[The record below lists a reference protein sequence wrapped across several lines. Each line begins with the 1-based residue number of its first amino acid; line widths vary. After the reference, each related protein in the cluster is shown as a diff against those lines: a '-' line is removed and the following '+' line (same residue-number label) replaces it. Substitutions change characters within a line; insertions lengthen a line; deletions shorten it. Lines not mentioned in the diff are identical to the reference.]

1 MTVEHLEL
9 SLPDGRTLDVR
20 MSGRADGVVLIAH
33 HGTPSSA
40 RQFEPYAEAAAGLG
54 LRFVTYSRP
63 GYASSTRAP
72 GRSVADC
79 AADVAAIADELGA
92 AGFYTTGQSGGGP
105 HALACAALLPDRVLA
120 CAVSAG
126 VAPFD
131 AEGLDWTAGMA
142 PENIEETRLALAGE
156 EELVPYLEG
165 MAASFR
171 ELPADRLA
179 SGLGDLVSNVDVQ
192 TLGGVFGR
200 HAKAMLEESVSTGL
214 AGWIDDDRA
223 LCRSWGFDLAGI
235 RVPVSVWHGGRDNSV
250 PLAHG
255 EWVAA
260 HVPGARAR
268 FRHGEGHLSLVVGC
282 YPELLDDLLASA
294 ASSGRS
300 A

>member
-1 MTVEHLEL
+1 MSVEQFLL
-9 SLPDGRTLDVR
+9 DLPDGRALDVR
-20 MSGRADGVVLIAH
+20 VSGPADGMVVIAH

-40 RQFEPYAEAAAGLG
+40 RQFEPYAEAAAARG

-79 AADVAAIADELGA
+79 AADVAAIADALGA
-92 AGFYTTGQSGGGP
+92 ERFYTSGQSGGGP

-126 VAPFD
+126 VAPFE
-131 AEGLDWTAGMA
+131 AEGLDWAAGMA

-156 EELVPYLEG
+156 DELVPYLER

-171 ELPADRLA
+171 DLPADRLA
-179 SGLGDLVSNVDVQ
+179 SGLGDLVSEVDAE
-192 TLGGVFGR
+192 TLGGAFGR

-214 AGWIDDDRA
+214 AGWIDDDVA
-223 LCRSWGFDLAGI
+223 LFGAWGYELASI
-235 RVPVSVWHGGRDNSV
+235 RVPVSVWHGDRDNAV
-250 PLAHG
+250 PFAHG

-260 HVPGARAR
+260 HVPGAQAR
-268 FRHGEGHLSLVVGC
+268 FRRGEGHLSLVVGC
-282 YPELLDDLLASA
+282 YPELLDGLLAT
-294 ASSGRS
+294 R
-300 A
+300 